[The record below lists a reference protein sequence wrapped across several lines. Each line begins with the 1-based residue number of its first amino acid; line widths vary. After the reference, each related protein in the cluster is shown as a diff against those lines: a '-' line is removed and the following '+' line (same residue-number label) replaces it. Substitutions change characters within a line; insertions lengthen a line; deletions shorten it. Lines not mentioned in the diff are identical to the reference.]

1 MVLGEFE
8 VEDFEG
14 FTRGSTW
21 GWGGGGSFSV
31 FKGVLCVIVGGFVS
45 GLVVGLP

>member
-21 GWGGGGSFSV
+21 GWGGGGPLV
-31 FKGVLCVIVGGFVS
+31 FLKEFYV
-45 GLVVGLP
+45 